1 MTTADPFVL
10 HAIKLPDTPWLIE
23 AVRTWDNWNSLTG
36 HFIALDQDVI
46 SASPYVDC
54 QCQNCGDKARFTQN
68 DLDDAEGWI
77 ECELCGG
84 KVAP

>member
-1 MTTADPFVL
+1 MTTAEPFVL
-10 HAIKLPDTPWLIE
+10 HAIKLHDTPWLVE

-36 HFIALDQDVI
+36 HFVAFDRDVI

-54 QCQNCGDKARFTQN
+54 RCQNCGDEARFTQD
-68 DLDDAEGWI
+68 DLDDAGGWI

-84 KVAP
+84 KVAQ